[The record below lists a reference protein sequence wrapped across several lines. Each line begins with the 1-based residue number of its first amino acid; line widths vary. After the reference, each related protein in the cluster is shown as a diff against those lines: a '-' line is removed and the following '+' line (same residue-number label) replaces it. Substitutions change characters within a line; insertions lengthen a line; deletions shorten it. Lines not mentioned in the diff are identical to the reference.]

1 MSMLIAPTILVVSPA
16 CVTLATLGMEQIV
29 QVWVNGYGPYS
40 NAIATFSFSIT
51 ELAQIIVTESMKYC
65 K

>member
-1 MSMLIAPTILVVSPA
+1 MSMLVAPTILVISPA
-16 CVTLATLGMEQIV
+16 CVTLATLGMEQHV
-29 QVWVNGYGPYS
+29 QVWANGYGPYS

-51 ELAQIIVTESMKYC
+51 ELAQIIVTESMQYC